1 MLHRELK
8 KAYKKGVKDYPE
20 IVVKNENLKEIENT
34 IFSST
39 NKIREEM
46 SNKIHYKP
54 VQANT
59 LEEDIRLKMEEGE
72 PMDNS
77 KPVLYQKRSDGVNAA
92 YNVRTDRW
100 EIAQNMKSNQK
111 ASQSAK
117 RAERYT
123 KKEDDGQD
131 EPDKPSL
138 EIV

>member
-1 MLHRELK
+1 MLHKELIE
-8 KAYKKGVKDYPE
+8 AYKKGVKEFPE
-20 IVVKNENLKEIENT
+20 IVVKQESVKNNENT
-34 IFSST
+34 MYSST
-39 NKIREEM
+39 NRIREEM
-46 SNKIHYKP
+46 NNKIHYKP

-111 ASQSAK
+111 ASQAAK

-123 KKEDDGQD
+123 KTDEGEND
-131 EPDKPSL
+131 EPTL